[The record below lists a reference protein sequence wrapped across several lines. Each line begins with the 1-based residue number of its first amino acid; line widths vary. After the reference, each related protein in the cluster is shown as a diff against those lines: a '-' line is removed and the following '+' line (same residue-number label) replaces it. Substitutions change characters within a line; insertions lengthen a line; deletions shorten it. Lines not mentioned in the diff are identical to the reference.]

1 MSLTSKPRNL
11 TGPPARC
18 AGGPQHQND
27 MDKNK
32 AWDALIEQGVS
43 EETLKVITAI
53 NGWSIDTMEAVLFA
67 VTGYRSFD
75 QLKQEVSE

>member
-1 MSLTSKPRNL
+1 
-11 TGPPARC
+11 
-18 AGGPQHQND
+18 

-43 EETLKVITAI
+43 EETLKVVTAI
-53 NGWSIDTMEAVLFA
+53 NGWSTDTMEAVLYA

-75 QLKQEVSE
+75 QLKQEVSA

>member
-1 MSLTSKPRNL
+1 
-11 TGPPARC
+11 
-18 AGGPQHQND
+18 